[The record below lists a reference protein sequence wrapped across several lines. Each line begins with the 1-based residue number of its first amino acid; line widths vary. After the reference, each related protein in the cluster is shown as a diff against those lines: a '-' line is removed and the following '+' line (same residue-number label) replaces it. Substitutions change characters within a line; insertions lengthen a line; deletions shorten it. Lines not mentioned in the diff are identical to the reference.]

1 MPAKKSGSNKPAS
14 DENRRSEQSHGRNSP
29 AYPYEADE
37 NLQKS
42 YEGYDE
48 DRSSKDPRYEQDFDV
63 DEEINQRKGKYKNV
77 RGKLSNSKRGNTNQR
92 KKK

>member
-1 MPAKKSGSNKPAS
+1 MPAKKSGSNKPAP

-37 NLQKS
+37 NLEKS

-48 DRSSKDPRYEQDFDV
+48 DQSSQDPRYQQDFDV
-63 DEEINQRKGKYKNV
+63 DENNINQRKGQYKNI
-77 RGKLSNSKRGNTNQR
+77 RGQIGNSKQG
-92 KKK
+92 KIY